1 MTDEKALRVR
11 DYLGHIVDA
20 AKRIGTYTAG
30 MTRDRFL
37 ASTLVQDAVI
47 RNLEVI
53 GEAARNIELA
63 DPGYPA
69 QHPGIAWSSM
79 QGMRHRL
86 AHGYYRVNLDIV
98 WVTVERDVP
107 QLLVQVER
115 ALASPDKPDSASDE

>member
-1 MTDEKALRVR
+1 VTDEKALRVG

-30 MTRDRFL
+30 MTREQFL

-63 DPGYPA
+63 TRNSPRSTRTSRGRRCRGCA
-69 QHPGIAWSSM
+69 TGLRTANTASTSTSS
-79 QGMRHRL
+79 G
-86 AHGYYRVNLDIV
+86 
-98 WVTVERDVP
+98 
-107 QLLVQVER
+107 
-115 ALASPDKPDSASDE
+115 

>member
-1 MTDEKALRVR
+1 VTDEKALRVG

-20 AKRIGTYTAG
+20 AKRIGIYTAG
-30 MTRDRFL
+30 MTRDQSL

-47 RNLEVI
+47 RKLEVI
-53 GEAARNIELA
+53 GEAARNLELA
-63 DPGYPA
+63 DPGLPA

-98 WVTVERDVP
+98 WVTVQRDIP

-115 ALASPDKPDSASDE
+115 ALAPPGAPESQGGE